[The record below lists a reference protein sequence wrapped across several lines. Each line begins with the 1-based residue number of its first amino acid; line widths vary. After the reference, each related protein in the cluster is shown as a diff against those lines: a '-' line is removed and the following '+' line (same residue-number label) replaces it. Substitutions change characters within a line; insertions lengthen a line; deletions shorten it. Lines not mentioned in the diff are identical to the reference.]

1 MALLVSKEAYG
12 DDVTDIARAI
22 LTTGHS
28 GKHDLGLE
36 PERQCYHA
44 DCIAMI
50 FAFFFFFLMTSQ
62 KRRFSSSVFTL
73 GEM

>member
-1 MALLVSKEAYG
+1 M
-12 DDVTDIARAI
+12 DDATVTAGAF
-22 LTTGHS
+22 LTTRHS

-44 DCIAMI
+44 DYIALI
-50 FAFFFFFLMTSQ
+50 FAFFFFFSLMTSR
-62 KRRFSSSVFTL
+62 KPRFSSSVFTL